1 VRRRLPLILAA
12 VAVFLGVS
20 VLVARYLST
29 ETDERNAVIALV
41 RAEARGDAGA
51 MLDRLDGCRADPA
64 CRAQTQ
70 RNAARLRRPGEVKVF
85 AYQSGTAYALGTASG
100 LTRIAWGV
108 IDRGLPVVQC
118 VRVRREGNAL
128 TGRRV
133 TLQRLSA
140 PIGRESPC

>member
-1 VRRRLPLILAA
+1 VRRRLPLIVA
-12 VAVFLGVS
+12 VLAVFLGVS
-20 VLVARYLST
+20 VLVGRYLST

-41 RAEARGDAGA
+41 RAEARGDAAG
-51 MLDRLDGCRADPA
+51 MLDRLDGCRADSA

-70 RNAARLRRPGEVKVF
+70 RNAARLRRPGDVKVL
-85 AYQSGTAYALGTASG
+85 AYRSDTAYALGAASG
-100 LTRIAWGV
+100 LTRIAWGIV
-108 IDRGLPVVQC
+108 DHGLPVVQC

-133 TLQRLSA
+133 SLQRLSA

>member
-1 VRRRLPLILAA
+1 MRRRLPLIIVALGLFLA
-12 VAVFLGVS
+12 LS

-29 ETDERNAVIALV
+29 ETDERTAVISLV
-41 RAEARGDAGA
+41 SAEARGDARG

-70 RNAARLRRPGEVKVF
+70 RNAARLRRPGAVKVF
-85 AYQSGTAYALGTASG
+85 AYQSDTAYALGAASG
-100 LTRIAWGV
+100 PTRIAWGV
-108 IDRGLPVVQC
+108 VGHGLPVVQC

-140 PIGRESPC
+140 PIGRESSC

>member
-1 VRRRLPLILAA
+1 VRRRLPLIVA
-12 VAVFLGVS
+12 VLAVFLGVS

-29 ETDERNAVIALV
+29 ETDERTAVIALV
-41 RAEARGDAGA
+41 RAEARGDAAG

-64 CRAQTQ
+64 CRAQTE
-70 RNAARLRRPGEVKVF
+70 RNAARLRRPGDVKVF
-85 AYQSGTAYALGTASG
+85 AYQSDTAYALGAASG
-100 LTRIAWGV
+100 LTRIAWGIV
-108 IDRGLPVVQC
+108 DHGLPVVQC

-133 TLQRLSA
+133 SLQRLSA